1 MAVSAI
7 NVLLKNISGQYL
19 IPYVPPATSTTNGLV
34 KIGNGIDIDTN
45 GVISIGASVTN
56 SINAVNTKIT
66 NLTTTVSNN
75 LNTSLNKNRPN
86 WNAGE
91 ILASGATHTINRD
104 GWILF
109 RNSGTDQATWYIGG
123 NVIGSNYGMPAYWQD
138 CNSCLCPVSS
148 GNTVRNTNGL
158 CQFFPTL

>member
-1 MAVSAI
+1 MTVSAI

-19 IPYVPPATSTTNGLV
+19 IPYVTPASTSATGVVKVGSGLDVDANGVLSVGSGVTDSISNVNTRVTNLSTT
-34 KIGNGIDIDTN
+34 
-45 GVISIGASVTN
+45 VT
-56 SINAVNTKIT
+56 
-66 NLTTTVSNN
+66 NN
-75 LNTSLNKNRPN
+75 LNTCLKKNRPH
-86 WNAGE
+86 WGAGE
-91 ILASGATHTINRD
+91 VLASGATHTISKD

-109 RNSGTDQATWYIGG
+109 RNDGTSQATWYIGG

>member
-19 IPYVPPATSTTNGLV
+19 IPYVPPATASVNGLV
-34 KIGNGIDIDTN
+34 KIGNGIDVDTN